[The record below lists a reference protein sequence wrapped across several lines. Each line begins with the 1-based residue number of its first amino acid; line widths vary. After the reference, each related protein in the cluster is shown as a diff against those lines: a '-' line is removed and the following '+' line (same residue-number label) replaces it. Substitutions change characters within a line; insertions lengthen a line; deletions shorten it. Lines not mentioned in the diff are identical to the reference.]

1 MPGKMAIA
9 KGIGPRDTVLDI
21 LLRQEKTGE
30 KLNELINRSLAS
42 EKSFDARDRAFI
54 KHLSEGTVERRITLD
69 HVIDRFSNVK
79 TGKMK
84 PVIRNILPMSSYLWI
99 PFPPGQSSPPRW
111 SLQKK
116 DISEPCP
123 VL

>member
-1 MPGKMAIA
+1 MPGKMAVA

-54 KHLSEGTVERRITLD
+54 KHLSKLDKYDTCDIERL
-69 HVIDRFSNVK
+69 
-79 TGKMK
+79 
-84 PVIRNILPMSSYLWI
+84 
-99 PFPPGQSSPPRW
+99 
-111 SLQKK
+111 K
-116 DISEPCP
+116 DIFVGIYSNP
-123 VL
+123 VDNKFRE